1 MLNFSPSS
9 VLADGGFIFGKYS
22 EQTGLNEIAYCMNVT
37 SESNSD
43 PTERLVPFTRHEFGE
58 DFCWGTVTAAF
69 QIEGAVRSGGR
80 GASIWDVFSHKKG
93 KIKNGHHADVACD
106 FYNRY
111 EADLE
116 MVAEM
121 GFSEFRFSLSW
132 SRILPTG
139 TGEINPEG
147 VDFYNQVIDKC
158 VSLGIKPWVTLY
170 HWDLPQALEVQG
182 GWKNRKIINWF
193 AEYATLCATL
203 FGDRVKNWIVLN
215 EPMAVAALGY
225 TTGLHA
231 PGKKGLWN
239 FLPVVHHLAMC
250 QAEGGRILRD
260 LVPDAYIGTA
270 ISCSFIE
277 PFTNDLKDLR
287 AAQRADAVMNRLF
300 IEPAL
305 GLGYP
310 IDAFAYLGG
319 IKKYMQA
326 GDAERL
332 RFDFDFIG
340 LQNYFG
346 VTVKHSYLA
355 PVLWLKEVPAKLR
368 NVPVTAMGWEVKPDG
383 VYNILC
389 QFAQYKGIKEIIVSE
404 SGAAYHDL
412 VENGEVH
419 DKERAAYFALY
430 LEQVLRA
437 KREGINIKGYLVWS
451 LMDNFE
457 WAEGYNARFGL
468 VHVDFETQK
477 RTIKTSGKWF
487 ARLLKNE

>member
-1 MLNFSPSS
+1 MNDTHENSS
-9 VLADGGFIFGKYS
+9 RATEQVASVTRQDFG
-22 EQTGLNEIAYCMNVT
+22 T
-37 SESNSD
+37 
-43 PTERLVPFTRHEFGE
+43 

-69 QIEGAVRSGGR
+69 QIEGAVHEDGK

-93 KIKNGHHADVACD
+93 KIKNGHHADVTCD

-111 EADLE
+111 DSDLE
-116 MVAEM
+116 LVTEM
-121 GFSEFRFSLSW
+121 GFSEFRFSISW
-132 SRILPTG
+132 SRILPNG
-139 TGEINPEG
+139 IGAVNQEG
-147 VDFYNQVIDKC
+147 VGFYNRIIDKC
-158 VSLGIKPWVTLY
+158 LSSGIKPWVTLY
-170 HWDLPQALEVQG
+170 HWDLPQALEEKG
-182 GWKNRKIINWF
+182 GWKNRKVVEWF
-193 AEYATLCATL
+193 SEYATLCANL

-250 QAEGGRILRD
+250 QAEGGRILKNIVAD
-260 LVPDAYIGTA
+260 SYIGTA
-270 ISCSFIE
+270 VSCSFIE
-277 PFTNDLKDLR
+277 PFTDDAKDIR

-319 IKKYMQA
+319 IKKYMQN
-326 GDAERL
+326 GDEAKL

-340 LQNYFG
+340 IQNYFG
-346 VTVKHSYLA
+346 VTVRHSYLA
-355 PVLWLKEVPAKLR
+355 PVLWLKEVPARLR
-368 NVPVTAMGWEVKPDG
+368 NVPVTAMGWEVRPDG
-383 VYNILC
+383 MYNILK
-389 QFAQYKGIKEIIVSE
+389 QFARYEGIKEIVVSE
-404 SGAAYHDL
+404 SGAAFEDSI
-412 VENGEVH
+412 VNGEVH
-419 DKERAAYFALY
+419 DPERTDYFTLY
-430 LEQVLRA
+430 LEQILRA

-477 RTIKTSGKWF
+477 RTVKTSGKWF
-487 ARLLKNE
+487 TDFLKNECKRYNHLHGFNVCVYVSATT